1 MTISDVE
8 KIFDIIQIIELI
20 KGTENREKKSDTTY
34 MCAFTRK
41 KNAYVW
47 SPPSMELSRQE
58 YWSGQPFSSPGDLPD
73 PGIKFMF
80 PALRAD
86 YLSPSHQ
93 GNPHVWTK
101 TN

>member
-47 SPPSMELSRQE
+47 TPPSMELSRQE
-58 YWSGQPFSSPGDLPD
+58 YWSG
-73 PGIKFMF
+73 
-80 PALRAD
+80 
-86 YLSPSHQ
+86 
-93 GNPHVWTK
+93 
-101 TN
+101 